1 LEQCQLKILHLACEK
16 TWRGGE
22 NQLRLLIE
30 GLTKRGIE
38 SHVATL
44 ADTPTATRLGSLV
57 PTVTV
62 RRAGYHPS
70 SAYQLSRYVLNNNI
84 TILDA
89 HTSQTHSLALLVK
102 WFAPTLKL
110 VVHRRVDNP
119 IKSNPL
125 TLWKYRTPLVDHYVP
140 ISDAIKRILVSI
152 KIPESKITT
161 VKSAVEIPSFNPSA
175 KMAAKKHLGQRFGV
189 DPHQVFLGN
198 ASALDLQKDP
208 VTLLEACRNL
218 NQKNIPFHCFLAGD
232 GPLASQLRQQILDLG
247 LSQRVTLLGFE
258 ENVPEFLLGL
268 DILAFPSINEGLGTV
283 LLDALAAGC
292 AVVATDVGGIPEIIV
307 DQKTG
312 LLVPPKDTVKL
323 AEGIERLLFD
333 DGLAARLASQGL
345 KHIKANFSLD
355 SMVDGNLKVYQR
367 LLNEDT
373 LTTA

>member
-1 LEQCQLKILHLACEK
+1 MKTLHLACEK

-44 ADTPTATRLGSLV
+44 AGTPTATRLGTLV
-57 PTVTV
+57 PTVTIS
-62 RRAGYHPS
+62 RAGYHGP
-70 SAYQLSRYVLNNNI
+70 SAYQLSRYIIKNNI

-89 HTSQTHSLALLVK
+89 HTSQTHSLALLIK
-102 WFAPTLKL
+102 WFVPSVKL

-125 TLWKYRTPLVDHYVP
+125 SLWKYRTPLVDHFVP
-140 ISDAIKRILVSI
+140 ISDAIKQILVSL

-161 VKSAVEIPSFNPSA
+161 VKSAVEIPPYDSSL
-175 KMAAKKHLGQRFGV
+175 KKAAKNHLAQRFGV
-189 DPHQVFLGN
+189 DPNLVFLGN
-198 ASALDLQKDP
+198 ASALDRQKDP
-208 VTLLEACRNL
+208 STLLEASGKL

-247 LSQRVTLLGFE
+247 LSDRVTLLGFE
-258 ENVPEFLLGL
+258 HNVPQFLLGL

-292 AVVATDVGGIPEIIV
+292 AVVATAVGGIPEIIV

-312 LLVPPKDTVKL
+312 LLVPPKNSLKL
-323 AEGIERLLFD
+323 AEGIERLIVNES
-333 DGLAARLASQGL
+333 LAERLTADGL
-345 KHIKANFSLD
+345 KHINANFSLD

-367 LLNEDT
+367 LVTNDT